1 MKININFE
9 KVIKKDKVAK
19 IVKTEKIN
27 RNSLNALFLSSIPYN
42 I

>member
-1 MKININFE
+1 MKINIKFE
-9 KVIKKDKVAK
+9 KVIKNEKATK
-19 IVKTEKIN
+19 IIKAEKIT

>member
-1 MKININFE
+1 MRINIKFE
-9 KVIKKDKVAK
+9 KVIKKDNATK
-19 IVKTEKIN
+19 IIKAEKIN

>member
-9 KVIKKDKVAK
+9 KVIIKDKATK
-19 IVKTEKIN
+19 IIKAVKIN